1 MFPACIV
8 QSPASLELADWL
20 LVVLVVAGV
29 KNAAELSLDSLS
41 DVISELGADLT
52 GDGLLN

>member
-8 QSPASLELADWL
+8 QSPVSLELADCL

-41 DVISELGADLT
+41 DVISGLGADLT